1 MKERKMKKVRK
12 KLKGVISFIIGLISV
27 IGWKVQLAFAAV
39 KDEGPGSIEN
49 SKLVTGTVNLGND
62 IQKSLLVVIP
72 VTTVVLALWFF
83 SKLQGADETDE
94 KPIKKKIKVV
104 IVSGIVCFC
113 IDALV
118 GIILGYYK

>member
-1 MKERKMKKVRK
+1 MKKVRK